1 MDADIENKIGYVD
14 VKSSSGVYFY
24 VGRNSIYSTTG
35 TVIPYDVAQLNI
47 GGAMNL
53 ASGVFTAPVS
63 GRYQFNF
70 VALVNADRTDVIF
83 RLNGGTIAGGWGQSQ
98 YDTLAITATLD
109 LKKNDRID
117 TYLVRGSIY
126 DDKYFYYT
134 QFTGI
139 LLEEDL
145 VLS

>member
-1 MDADIENKIGYVD
+1 MD
-14 VKSSSGVYFY
+14 VKTDSGAYFF
-24 VGRNSIYSTTG
+24 VGRYSPYSTTG
-35 TVIPYDVAQLNI
+35 TMIPYDVAQLNI
-47 GGAMNL
+47 GSAMNL

-70 VALVNADRTDVIF
+70 VAQANVDNTAGTQVLL
-83 RLNGGTIAGGWGQSQ
+83 RLNEGRIGSGFGPSY
-98 YDTLAITATLD
+98 YDNLAMTATLD

-117 TYLVRGSIY
+117 TFLNGGAIQ
-126 DDKYFYYT
+126 DCGGCYYI
-134 QFTGI
+134 QFTGM

>member
-35 TVIPYDVAQLNI
+35 TVIPYVVAQLNI
-47 GGAMNL
+47 DGAMNL

-70 VALVNADRTDVIF
+70 VALAKVDVTDVIF
-83 RLNGGTIAGGWGQSQ
+83 RLNGGGIASGFGRFE
-98 YDTLAITATLD
+98 YYNLAITATLD

>member
-1 MDADIENKIGYVD
+1 MTGYETPIGYVD
-14 VKSSSGVYFY
+14 IKSSPGVYFFVSRDSFY
-24 VGRNSIYSTTG
+24 NIVNTPIKYQE
-35 TVIPYDVAQLNI
+35 AQLNI
-47 GGAMNL
+47 GNGMDL

-83 RLNGGTIAGGWGQSQ
+83 RLNGGTIVGGWGQSQ